1 MSLHHLTGELET
13 GLEIFFTGRSA
24 GQYWKTAFILCDNYS
39 ELTAKLFLSQRV
51 PNWSDK
57 KTNGSFKNYHNIL
70 SDVEASAPIAGDAA
84 LLAQVQTLHTELK
97 VRRDQR
103 NDFFHS
109 ASLLKLNI
117 HLHDTVSAYCGLL
130 DYGRLLFGAAWDA
143 DVAGR
148 PVLANLAL
156 LVRLE
161 QKAINVDPSV
171 TAKVNAIFRDW
182 RKNKDRV
189 QTKGAFVTEFPE
201 DVHRRMV
208 IINGNIELR
217 NKLLPLL

>member
-13 GLEIFFTGRSA
+13 GLEILFTGRSA

-39 ELTAKLFLSQRV
+39 ELTAKLYLSMKV
-51 PNWSDK
+51 VGWSDK
-57 KTNGSFKNYHNIL
+57 KANGHFKNYHDIL
-70 SDVEASAPIAGDAA
+70 TDVEGCGFLLGPSLAA
-84 LLAQVQTLHTELK
+84 AQALHVDLHA
-97 VRRDQR
+97 RRGQR
-103 NDFFHS
+103 NDFFNS
-109 ASLLKLNI
+109 ANLLRLNI
-117 HLHDTVSAYCGLL
+117 HFADTIAAFCGLL
-130 DYGRLLFGAAWDA
+130 DYGKLLFDAAWDA
-143 DVAGR
+143 DIAGR
-148 PVLANLAL
+148 PVLANLAI

-161 QKAINVDPSV
+161 HKAITVDPSI

-182 RKNKDRV
+182 RKNKERV

-217 NKLLPLL
+217 NKLQPLL